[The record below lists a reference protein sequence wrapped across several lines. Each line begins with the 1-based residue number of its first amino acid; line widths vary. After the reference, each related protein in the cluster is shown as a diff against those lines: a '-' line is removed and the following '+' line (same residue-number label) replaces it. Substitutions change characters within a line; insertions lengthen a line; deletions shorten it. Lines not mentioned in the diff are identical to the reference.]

1 MSSARRRQLP
11 RCSSEMDLGR
21 AKKSIPWWA
30 KIGVKI
36 VLSRLP
42 LRKRFRQRM
51 RLFQLGLMA
60 SPHYALGV
68 FRKHFDRVDFSKK
81 REGGFVLLELGPG
94 DALSTALIARA
105 FGAKACYLVDIFP
118 YARTDIAPYLA
129 LERYLREECGLNVPN
144 LGGVASL
151 EEILEKCEARYETE
165 GLKSLRN
172 IPTASVDFIF
182 SHTVLQHIRLG
193 EFVETMA
200 ELRRV
205 LSANG
210 VCSHRIDLRD
220 CIGGGLNNLRF
231 SAALWESDFIA
242 SSGFYTN
249 RIRFVEMLNLFAEVG
264 FRAECIGI
272 DRWQE
277 VPIPRGKLAREYRS
291 RDDDEL
297 TVSGFD
303 VILKPA
309 ICPQ

>member
-1 MSSARRRQLP
+1 
-11 RCSSEMDLGR
+11 MDLDK

-42 LRKRFRQRM
+42 LRHRFWRRM
-51 RLFQLGLMA
+51 GLFQQGAMA

-68 FRKHFDRVDFSKK
+68 FRTHFDRVDFSNE
-81 REGGFVLLELGPG
+81 EGGFVVLELGPG
-94 DALSTALIARA
+94 DSLSTALIARA
-105 FGAKACYLVDIFP
+105 FGAKACHMVDNFP

-129 LERYLREECGLNVPN
+129 LEKYLRECGLDVPN
-144 LGGVASL
+144 LGSFASVA
-151 EEILEKCEARYETE
+151 EMLEKCEARYETE
-165 GLKSLRN
+165 GLTSLRT

-182 SHTVLQHIRLG
+182 SHAVLQHIRLG

-210 VCSHRIDLRD
+210 ACSHRIDLRD

-231 SAALWESDFIA
+231 SAALWELDFIA

-249 RIRFVEMLNLFAEVG
+249 RIRFVEMLNLFADAG
-264 FRAECIGI
+264 FRAECIAI
-272 DRWQE
+272 DRWRE
-277 VPIPRGKLAREYRS
+277 VPIPRGKLARQYRS
-291 RDDDEL
+291 RDDDDL

-303 VILKPA
+303 VILRPA

>member
-1 MSSARRRQLP
+1 
-11 RCSSEMDLGR
+11 MDLDR

-42 LRKRFRQRM
+42 LRREFWQRM
-51 RLFQLGLMA
+51 RLFQQGSMA
-60 SPHYALGV
+60 SPHYALKV
-68 FRKHFDRVDFSKK
+68 FRKHFDRVNFSNK
-81 REGGFVLLELGPG
+81 EGGFVVLELGPG
-94 DALSTALIARA
+94 DALSTAMIARA
-105 FGAKACYLVDIFP
+105 FGAKACYMVDIFP

-129 LERYLREECGLNVPN
+129 LERYLREQGLNVPN
-144 LGGVASL
+144 LGSSASVA
-151 EEILEKCEARYETE
+151 EILEKCEARYETE

-182 SHTVLQHIRLG
+182 SHAVLQHIRLG

-205 LSANG
+205 LSSNG
-210 VCSHRIDLRD
+210 VCSHRVDLSD

-231 SAALWESDFIA
+231 SAALWESDFFA

-249 RIRFVEMLNLFAEVG
+249 RIRFVEMLNLFADVG

-303 VILKPA
+303 VILRPA

>member
-1 MSSARRRQLP
+1 
-11 RCSSEMDLGR
+11 MDLGKV
-21 AKKSIPWWA
+21 KKSIPWWA
-30 KIGVKI
+30 KIGAKI

-42 LRKRFRQRM
+42 LRHRFWQRM
-51 RLFQLGLMA
+51 RLFQLGPMA

-68 FRKHFDRVDFSKK
+68 FRKHFDRVDFSSK
-81 REGGFVLLELGPG
+81 EGGFVVLELGPG
-94 DALSTALIARA
+94 DSLSTALIARA
-105 FGAKACYLVDIFP
+105 FGAKACYMVDISP

-129 LERYLREECGLNVPN
+129 LARYLRECGLDVPN
-144 LGGVASL
+144 LGSFASVA
-151 EEILEKCEARYETE
+151 EMLEKCEARYETE
-165 GLKSLRN
+165 GLKSLRT

-182 SHTVLQHIRLG
+182 SQSVLQHIRLG

-249 RIRFVEMLNLFAEVG
+249 RIRFVEMLNLFADAG
-264 FRAECIGI
+264 FRAECVAIE
-272 DRWQE
+272 RWRKYQFPE
-277 VPIPRGKLAREYRS
+277 GSWRDSTS
-291 RDDDEL
+291 RVMTTNSPCSD
-297 TVSGFD
+297 SM
-303 VILKPA
+303 
-309 ICPQ
+309 